1 MPKIEKRLKR
11 KIQFYRARDA
21 NRNPVTIDFGCVFD
35 QFGKYQNAVEP
46 KLQNYGNDSVMLM
59 RRVTGN
65 DDDTVRFVL
74 KKIRM
79 DGIPGIANL
88 SGDERSIDVDEDEGV
103 TESTHVVAF
112 PDGIIGVESNWYGPH
127 PTTIVPYLTHDA
139 WDSEI
144 RDCLKGAATLGV
156 LLQEGSVGRVVAR
169 DLIKSIT
176 VVVNSSDIPS
186 FDARNSDLGEVLR
199 ALRDIGKPHIVEF
212 ALKAERGGYL
222 KDAAARLRGWFG
234 KGKDLPFRK
243 AIVVAKLP
251 NDEGTHTVDLLKD
264 RVTVE
269 KSVKPK
275 SGRSKEISQTD
286 IFRAIDEGY
295 NEMKE
300 ILITARDAHG
310 DFV

>member
-21 NRNPVTIDFGCVFD
+21 SGNPATINFGCVFD
-35 QFGKYQNAVEP
+35 QFGKYQNAVVP
-46 KLQNYGNDSVMLM
+46 KVQSYGSDSVMLM
-59 RRVTGN
+59 KRITGHDN
-65 DDDTVRFVL
+65 GTVRFVL

-79 DGIPGIANL
+79 DNIPGIANL
-88 SGDERSIDVDEDEGV
+88 SGEERSIDVEEDEGV
-103 TESTHVVAF
+103 TESTHAVAF
-112 PDGIIGVESNWYGPH
+112 PDGIIAVESNWYGPH
-127 PTTIVPYLTHDA
+127 PATIVPYLAHDA

-144 RDCLKGAATLGV
+144 RDCLNGATTLGV

-199 ALRDIGKPHIVEF
+199 SLAEIGKPHVVEF
-212 ALKAERGGYL
+212 ALKAERGGFL
-222 KDAAARLRGWFG
+222 KDAGAWIKGLFG
-234 KGKDLPFRK
+234 KGMDLPFRK
-243 AIVVAKLP
+243 ASVVAKLP
-251 NDEGTHTVDLLKD
+251 NDEGIHTVDLLKD

-269 KSVKPK
+269 KSVKTK

-295 NEMKE
+295 NEIKD
-300 ILITARDAHG
+300 ILTTARDAHG
-310 DFV
+310 NFV